1 MSKYES
7 TSVKKTIDELN
18 ESFFLP
24 DIQREYVWLS
34 DVKNRK
40 IELLFDS
47 LMRGYPIGT
56 LLFWKLKKDVLETCS
71 FEDNAKSN
79 EKMNFQIYKFIE
91 NYDSR
96 KPHNESIDV
105 EKIKPPSAL

>member
-34 DVKNRK
+34 DVKN
-40 IELLFDS
+40 
-47 LMRGYPIGT
+47 
-56 LLFWKLKKDVLETCS
+56 
-71 FEDNAKSN
+71 
-79 EKMNFQIYKFIE
+79 
-91 NYDSR
+91 
-96 KPHNESIDV
+96 
-105 EKIKPPSAL
+105 